1 MMTPKRPALGADD
14 LTPELLKQLEKRIGK
29 KVRVRRSPAFPMDEV
44 RRYAIRCLAVL
55 ADLRPNERRRV
66 LAHAQKLND
75 V

>member
-1 MMTPKRPALGADD
+1 MDD
-14 LTPELLKQLEKRIGK
+14 
-29 KVRVRRSPAFPMDEV
+29 V

-66 LAHAQKLND
+66 LAHAQKLNN